1 MIKFT
6 SFQAANADA
15 VCQAIVGHIA
25 QQLDIQ
31 MKFVNDITYSERHR
45 QFDAGEIAGGWIC
58 GLPYVQ
64 KVDTQQAK
72 LDLLGAPVMQK
83 PRYQNQPVY
92 FSDVVVHRDSNFYS
106 FADLQGASWAFNE
119 VGSQSGYNLT
129 RYHLANLGFT
139 SGYFSRAIQ
148 SGAHQTSLNMV
159 LDKTVDASAIDS
171 TVLETEVILRPEI
184 SRELRIVERLGP
196 SPMPPWVISKGVPED
211 IRDAIK
217 EAMISMHLIPIG
229 QAILA
234 GGQIK
239 RIAQVYDQDYDLI
252 RQMAQVAESVTL

>member
-1 MIKFT
+1 MIKLT
-6 SFQAANADA
+6 SFQASNADP
-15 VCQAIVGHIA
+15 VCRAIVDHIA

-31 MKFVNDITYSERHR
+31 IMFVNDISYSERHR
-45 QFDAGEIAGGWIC
+45 QFDAGEISGGWIC

-83 PRYQNQPVY
+83 PRYRNQPVY
-92 FSDVVVHRDSNFYS
+92 YSDVVVHRESSFYT

-119 VGSQSGYNLT
+119 VGSQSGYNIT

-139 SGYFSRAIQ
+139 SGYFSQAIP

-159 LDKTVDASAIDS
+159 LDKKVDASAIDS
-171 TVLETEVILRPEI
+171 TVLETEVILHPEI
-184 SRELRIVERLGP
+184 SRDLRIVERLGP
-196 SPMPPWVISKGVPED
+196 SPMPPWVISKAVHED

-217 EAMISMHLIPIG
+217 ETILSMHLIPIG

-252 RQMAQVAESVTL
+252 RQMTQVAASVTL